1 MEVQNGKSV
10 VQHEAKVVVLGQDDF
25 RNYLVELDMMRSGP
39 NENNW
44 DFQNVAEYAQTFVNQ
59 PILIAYPYDGKQI
72 GAGHLHTEK
81 IDPETG
87 EIYWSFI
94 DGMAERPTGYISAVR
109 TETRKDGY
117 EWLVAKGVIW
127 RFYSR
132 ELVDKL
138 QRTGRMSVSVE
149 TNILQGY
156 DRDGIEV
163 FTAWDGLGVTILGDG
178 VAPAVPG
185 ANIHALAALQQ
196 EYKRLQLKAASR
208 DPLPDEGAQSRKK
221 SEKKGVKQSMNKALL
236 EQLQAKF
243 GDAYKV
249 MSASEDGSK
258 VCLLGKDNVSAFT
271 YAFAESDKGEV
282 IADRIKP
289 ITLSASFRFGED
301 EAIDVPVE
309 ALVHGITAALT
320 AALSAAETERDAL
333 RTEKDNLAT
342 MLSSMQD
349 KEKERRKNDA
359 KSAAKARLA
368 EINSNRVDG
377 EQVPE
382 TAINSVIEAADN
394 GDFADCEN
402 AAEEAINRVNSL
414 CMTEIEKIDKAKAAK
429 IREMN
434 EQRWGFEG
442 SLVEKPD
449 SDGLKAMFDRVAAKD

>member
-10 VQHEAKVVVLGQDDF
+10 VLNEAKVVVLGQDDF
-25 RNYLVELDMMRSGP
+25 KNYLVELDMMRSGP

-59 PILIAYPYDGKQI
+59 PILIAYEGDRTG
-72 GAGHLHTEK
+72 GGHNHTEK
-81 IDPETG
+81 IDPRTG
-87 EIYWSFI
+87 EIYWSFM
-94 DGMAERPTGYISAVR
+94 DGFSERPTGYISEVR
-109 TETRKDGY
+109 TETREDGY

-138 QRTGRMSVSVE
+138 MRTGRMSVSVE

-185 ANIHALAALQQ
+185 ANIHALAALQD
-196 EYKRLQLKAASR
+196 EFRRLQLKAASR
-208 DPLPDEGAQSRKK
+208 DPLPEQGTQSRKK
-221 SEKKGVKQSMNKALL
+221 SDKKGVKQSMNKALL

-282 IADRIKP
+282 ISDRVKP

-301 EAIDVPVE
+301 EVIEVPVD
-309 ALVHGITAALT
+309 ALVRDLT
-320 AALSAAETERDAL
+320 AALSVAETERDAL
-333 RTEKDNLAT
+333 RVEKDNLAT

-349 KEKERRKNDA
+349 KEKDRRKADA

-368 EINSNRVDG
+368 EINANRAED

-382 TAINSVIEAADN
+382 VAINSVLEAADN
-394 GDFADCEN
+394 GDFAECED
-402 AAEEAINRVNSL
+402 ASAEAITRVNSL
-414 CMTEIEKIDKAKAAK
+414 CMTEIEKIDKAKAAR

>member
-10 VQHEAKVVVLGQDDF
+10 VLNETKVVVLGQNDMKD
-25 RNYLVELDMMRSGP
+25 YLVELDMMRSGP

-44 DFQNVAEYAQTFVNQ
+44 DFQNVAEYAKTFINQ
-59 PILIAYPYDGKQI
+59 PILIAYEGNRLGGGHNHEEKFDKQ
-72 GAGHLHTEK
+72 
-81 IDPETG
+81 TG
-87 EIYWSFI
+87 EIYWSFM
-94 DGMAERPTGYISAVR
+94 DGFSERPVGYISEVR
-109 TETRKDGY
+109 AETREDGN

-127 RFYSR
+127 RFYNR

-138 QRTGRMSVSVE
+138 MRTGRMSVSVE
-149 TNILQGY
+149 TNILEGY
-156 DRDGIEV
+156 EQDGIEV

-185 ANIHALAALQQ
+185 ANIHALAALQN

-208 DPLPDEGAQSRKK
+208 DPLPDEGAQSRKL
-221 SEKKGVKQSMNKALL
+221 SDKKGVKCCMNKALI
-236 EQLQAKF
+236 EQLQARF

-258 VCLLGKDNVSAFT
+258 VCLLGKDNVSAYT

-289 ITLSASFRFGED
+289 ISLSASFRFGED
-301 EAIDVPVE
+301 EVIDVPVE

-320 AALSAAETERDAL
+320 AAETERDAL
-333 RTEKDNLAT
+333 RAEKDNLAT

-349 KEKERRKNDA
+349 REKDRRKNDA

-414 CMTEIEKIDKAKAAK
+414 CMAEICRIDKEKADRLRAL
-429 IREMN
+429 N
-434 EQRWGFEG
+434 ESRYAFEG
-442 SLVEKPD
+442 DNGGTDGDDIFSLYASVK
-449 SDGLKAMFDRVAAKD
+449 

>member
-10 VQHEAKVVVLGQDDF
+10 VLNEAKVVVLGQDDF
-25 RNYLVELDMMRSGP
+25 KNYLVELDMMRSGP

-109 TETRKDGY
+109 TETREDGY

-221 SEKKGVKQSMNKALL
+221 SEKKGVKQSMNKALI
-236 EQLQAKF
+236 EHLQSRF

-258 VCLLGKDNVSAFT
+258 VCLLGKDNVSAYT
-271 YAFAESDKGEV
+271 YAFEESDKGEV

-289 ITLSASFRFGED
+289 ISLSASFRFGED
-301 EAIDVPVE
+301 EVIDVPVD
-309 ALVHGITAALT
+309 ALVRELT
-320 AALSAAETERDAL
+320 VALSAAETERDAL

-349 KEKERRKNDA
+349 KEKDRRKADA

-368 EINSNRVDG
+368 EINANRAED

-382 TAINSVIEAADN
+382 VAINSVLEAADN
-394 GDFADCEN
+394 GEFDACEN
-402 AAEEAINRVNSL
+402 ASAEAITRVNSL